1 MEDKEVPDLLT
12 RPEQIVMALA
22 DWRCADVLK
31 ARSKIADLHN
41 TAVLALHND
50 SPMLGEVL
58 DEYVPHLIEQ
68 LVAIRAIDPESWKG
82 RAFWTRQRVK
92 TARRGLFLA
101 GAGFNLAGRPI
112 VGIPLLVIDRILGDA
127 QNSKEVKVAEAVAT
141 EHEREVRTSL
151 RVLHAGST
159 KSFLSR

>member
-1 MEDKEVPDLLT
+1 
-12 RPEQIVMALA
+12 
-22 DWRCADVLK
+22 
-31 ARSKIADLHN
+31 
-41 TAVLALHND
+41 
-50 SPMLGEVL
+50 
-58 DEYVPHLIEQ
+58 
-68 LVAIRAIDPESWKG
+68 
-82 RAFWTRQRVK
+82 
-92 TARRGLFLA
+92 LA